1 MKKQIM
7 KRAWEIAREA
17 VSKFGGNATEYFA
30 EALRM
35 AWKETKIAVLEEKG
49 FKRWQKGNMDRLY
62 VNAPVLGLQCEYYKT
77 GNIYRATFQ
86 GSLISNC
93 EAYRI
98 KSAKT
103 YIDVKTWEVFS
114 DHKWCKEAAAQ
125 LAGIRI

>member
-7 KRAWEIAREA
+7 NKAWEIARKA
-17 VSKFGGNATEYFA
+17 ASRFGGSAVDFFA

-35 AWKETKIAVLEEKG
+35 AWKEAKIAALEAKG
-49 FKRWQKGNMDRLY
+49 FKRWQKGTMDRLY
-62 VNAPVLGLQCEYYKT
+62 VNAPVLGLECEYYRT

-86 GSLISNC
+86 GALISNS
-93 EAYRI
+93 EGYRI
-98 KSAKT
+98 KNAKT
-103 YIDVKTWEVFS
+103 YIDVKTWKVFS